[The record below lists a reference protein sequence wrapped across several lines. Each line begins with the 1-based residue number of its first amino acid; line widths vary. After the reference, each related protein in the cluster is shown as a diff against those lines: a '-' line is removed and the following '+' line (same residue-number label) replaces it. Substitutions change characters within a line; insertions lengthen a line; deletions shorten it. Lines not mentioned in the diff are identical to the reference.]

1 VSSMLRVSGHRA
13 SESSL
18 DDLRLVTRLVHD
30 RRARPYR
37 WIEGFD
43 VAKLNLAL
51 GRRLDVDR
59 LQVPVNDAFFVSS
72 PMSPVPTPPGSALI
86 VNTASTVAANG

>member
-1 VSSMLRVSGHRA
+1 VSSMLRVSGRRA

-30 RRARPYR
+30 GRARPYR

-51 GRRLDVDR
+51 GRRLDVDG

-86 VNTASTVAANG
+86 VNTVSTVAANG